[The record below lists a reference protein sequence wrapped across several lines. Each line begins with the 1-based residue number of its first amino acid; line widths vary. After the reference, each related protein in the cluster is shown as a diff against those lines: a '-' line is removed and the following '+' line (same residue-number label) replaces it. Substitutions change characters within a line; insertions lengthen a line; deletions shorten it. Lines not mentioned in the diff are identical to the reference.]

1 MGHKV
6 VNQFRWRSQ
15 NIACD
20 GRPGSWSLLFD
31 GNASVGL
38 AVGRPEMGVLAEV
51 SALDDDEMAERS
63 EMEVAFFMD
72 IQH

>member
-31 GNASVGL
+31 DDASVGL
-38 AVGRPEMGVLAEV
+38 AVGRPEIGVLAEV
-51 SALDDDEMAERS
+51 SALDDGEVAEGGKL
-63 EMEVAFFMD
+63 EVAFVLD
-72 IQH
+72 I